1 MQKGIKCFLTLVTLI
16 ALQLLATAQVSQ
28 QKVVIDW
35 LGIKTVSG
43 FDNEPINVLFAP
55 GLANVASKNYSPEY
69 FKKTKLPAG
78 VALDTVLITH
88 VVYETLSP
96 EQQKSLTF
104 KLLPCDT
111 LSPKIETGTE
121 RGISMLMI
129 TLNPLVSSADGS
141 IMRLKSFQID
151 IVFRPDTTTNQTK
164 KAAAYASHSVL
175 AQGGWYKIQLNK
187 TGIYKITY
195 SDIQAMGVNMAEVK
209 PENIRLFGNGGGL
222 LPEANITFRHDDL
235 TENAIKVVSANANVF
250 APGDYLLFYG
260 TSPNKIEYN
269 KTTKKF
275 EHIQNIYSDYTY
287 YYLNFDGGT
296 GLRIEDQYQSILLP
310 TYVSTSFVEGVFY
323 EKDLSN
329 LIISG
334 KNWVGERFD
343 ANNNVFQLPRF
354 EFQNI
359 NPGKQAW
366 IRYRLLARANLST
379 TFDVKVNG
387 KLVSSPSISAIG
399 NYNFASERIETKSF
413 IPETGIIDVAFEY
426 KGTGVTIG
434 WLDWVELN
442 ITHQLKFTGG
452 QMAFADPISV
462 ANSRVTEFQLQA
474 SSANV
479 SIWEVTNPVKVSKI
493 VADLQGDVSKF
504 VLPTDSLRQFVAWD
518 NSAFLTATFAGK
530 IANQDLHGIAA
541 ADFLIVTNQDFLE
554 QANRLANHHRVFDG
568 MKVEV
573 VTNEQVY
580 NEFSSGSP
588 DVAAIR
594 DFARMLYQK
603 PDAKDKLRYL
613 LLFGDGSYDYKDK
626 IANNTNKVLAFETKE
641 SEHTVYSCACDD
653 FFGQLDVNEGYD
665 ASGLIDIGIGRFPVN
680 TPEQAKAV
688 VDKCI
693 HYATNSVNSLGDWRN
708 KICLTADDGDGNYHF
723 GQAEHDLAPFIE
735 KIDLVYNLNKIYVD
749 SFKQTATATGERCPD
764 ANTAINANVENGVLI
779 MNYTGHGG
787 ETGWANE
794 GILSV
799 KEIEA
804 WTNFNNMPLFMTATC
819 EFSRFDDPNRISAG
833 EHVLLNPFGGGVA
846 LFTTTRLAS
855 SGPNIRLNLYFYDSI
870 LSHINGEYPRFGDV
884 IAYSKNQISGD
895 EKLYIRNFVLLGD
908 PALQL
913 AYPKNQVITT
923 QINGR
928 DLKQGTD
935 TISAMEAVEIKG
947 IIADQQSTKL
957 SWFNG
962 IIDVKVFDKE
972 RTLMTLGFDPDDWPE
987 AYTVQ
992 DNYIYQG
999 KATVTNGDFTVNFIV
1014 PRDIDYS
1021 YGFGKISYYAH
1032 DSLIDANGFCKQ
1044 LVIGGSGIES
1054 TDTEGP
1060 QIALFF
1066 DDINFID
1073 GGITGDSPLLIAQ
1086 LSDVSGINTVSN
1098 GIGHDIVATLDGDNS
1113 SSIVLN
1119 SYYNAKTDS
1128 YTSGVVLY
1136 KLAELTEGEHTLSL
1150 KAWDVF
1156 NNSSSSTIRFKV
1168 SKNRQITITK
1178 VNVSPNPFNE
1188 SIKVTFEINLADSPV
1203 EAYLEVFNVNGSL
1216 VSTTNM
1222 ESFLAQG
1229 FKVGGLTWDGQSD
1242 SGATVPPGVYII
1254 SIRASSGNSKTVK
1267 AVKVI
1272 KTKL

>member
-1 MQKGIKCFLTLVTLI
+1 MTLVI
-16 ALQLLATAQVSQ
+16 IVGSQLFATAQVSQ

-35 LGIKTVSG
+35 QGIKTLSG

-55 GLANVASKNYSPEY
+55 GLPNVASRNYTPEY

-78 VALDTVLITH
+78 VALDNVLITH
-88 VVYETLSP
+88 AVWETLSP

-104 KLLPCDT
+104 KLLPCDS

-121 RGISMLMI
+121 RGITMLMI
-129 TLNPLVSSADGS
+129 TLNPLVSNADGG

-151 IVFRPDTTTNQTK
+151 IVYRPDTLINPTK

-175 AQGGWYKIQLNK
+175 AQGDWYKIQLNK

-222 LPEANITFRHDDL
+222 LPEANITFRLDDL
-235 TENAIKVVSANANVF
+235 TENTIKVVSANANVF

-366 IRYRLLARANLST
+366 IRYRLLARANTST
-379 TFDVKVNG
+379 SFDVKVNG
-387 KLVSSPSISAIG
+387 KLVSSPSISAIAD
-399 NYNFASERIETKSF
+399 YNFASERTDTKSF
-413 IPETGIIDVAFEY
+413 IPETGNIDVSFEY

-442 ITHQLKFTGG
+442 ITHELKFAGG

-462 ANSRVTEFQLQA
+462 AKSRVTEFQLQA

-479 SIWEVTNPVKVSKI
+479 SIWEVTNPVKVSKV

-504 VLPTDSLRQFVAWD
+504 VLPTDSIRQFVAWD
-518 NSAFLTATFAGK
+518 NTAFLTATFAGK

-541 ADFLIVTNQDFLE
+541 ADFLIVTNKDFLE
-554 QANRLANHHRVFDG
+554 QANRLANHHKVFDG

-588 DVAAIR
+588 DVVAIR

-603 PDAKDKLRYL
+603 PDAKDKLQYL

-626 IANNTNKVLAFETKE
+626 IANNTNKVLAFQTKE
-641 SEHTVYSCACDD
+641 SEHTVFSCACDD
-653 FFGQLDVNEGYD
+653 FYGQLDANEGYD
-665 ASGLIDIGIGRFPVN
+665 AFGLIDIGIGRFPVN

-693 HYATNSVNSLGDWRN
+693 HYATNSTSTFGDWRN

-723 GQAEHDLAPFIE
+723 GQAEHDLAPLLE
-735 KIDLVYNLNKIYVD
+735 KIGPVYNVEKIYVD

-764 ANTAINANVENGVLI
+764 ANTAINKNVEKGVLV

-787 ETGWANE
+787 ETGWASE

-799 KEIEA
+799 KEIES
-804 WTNFNNMPLFMTATC
+804 WTNFDNMPLFMTATC
-819 EFSRFDDPNRISAG
+819 EFSRYDDPNRISAG

-870 LSHINGEYPRFGDV
+870 LSHVDGKYPRFGDV
-884 IAYSKNQISGD
+884 NAYAKNQISGN
-895 EKLYIRNFVLLGD
+895 EVEYIRNFVLLGD

-913 AYPKNQVITT
+913 AYPKYNVLTT
-923 QINGR
+923 QINGKK
-928 DLKQGTD
+928 LNEGTD
-935 TISAMEAVEIKG
+935 TISAMEPVEIKG
-947 IIADQQSTKL
+947 FVADESGNKL
-957 SWFNG
+957 NNFNG
-962 IIDVKVFDKE
+962 VLEIKVFDKTRE
-972 RTLMTLGFDPDDWPE
+972 LTTLGTTPGDWPE
-987 AYTVQ
+987 EYLIQ
-992 DNYIYQG
+992 DNLIYQG
-999 KATVTNGDFTVNFIV
+999 KASVSNSEFTVNFIV

-1032 DSLIDANGFCKQ
+1032 DSLTDANGYCQQ
-1044 LVIGGSGIES
+1044 LAIGGSGNES
-1054 TDTEGP
+1054 TDNKGP
-1060 QIALFF
+1060 QIELFLDSPDF
-1066 DDINFID
+1066 KD
-1073 GGITGDSPLLIAQ
+1073 GGVTGSTPLLIAK
-1086 LSDVSGINTVSN
+1086 LSDESGINTLSN
-1098 GIGHDIVATLDGDNS
+1098 GIGHDIVATLDGNNS
-1113 SSIVLN
+1113 TSVVLN
-1119 SYYNAKTDS
+1119 SFYNADLNS

-1156 NNSSSSTIRFKV
+1156 NNSSMATINFKV
-1168 SKNRQITITK
+1168 SKNMQISITK
-1178 VNVSPNPFNE
+1178 VSVSPNPFNE
-1188 SIKVTFEINLADSPV
+1188 SIKIGFEINLADLPI
-1203 EAYLEVFNVNGSL
+1203 EAHLEVFDINGSL
-1216 VSTTNM
+1216 VNTTKI
-1222 ESFLAQG
+1222 ESLLGQG
-1229 FKVGGLTWDGQSD
+1229 YNAGELKWDGRKN
-1242 SGATVPPGVYII
+1242 SGSIVPPGVYIVAV
-1254 SIRASSGNSKTVK
+1254 RASSGNSKTVK
-1267 AVKVI
+1267 AVKVV
-1272 KTKL
+1272 KTK

>member
-1 MQKGIKCFLTLVTLI
+1 MKTKLRLFLTLVNIMAIQFLSS
-16 ALQLLATAQVSQ
+16 AQVTQ
-28 QKVVIDW
+28 EKVVIDW
-35 LGIKTVSG
+35 QGIKTISG
-43 FDNEPINVLFAP
+43 LDNEPINVLFAP
-55 GLANVASKNYSPEY
+55 GLQNVASKNYTPEY

-78 VALDTVLITH
+78 VALEDVLITH
-88 VVYETLSP
+88 AVWETLSP

-111 LSPKIETGTE
+111 LFPKVETGIE
-121 RGISMLMI
+121 RGITMLMI
-129 TLNPLVSSADGS
+129 TLNPLVSNADGG

-151 IVFRPDTTTNQTK
+151 IVYRPDTLINSTK

-175 AQGGWYKIQLNK
+175 AQGDWYKIQLNK

-235 TENAIKVVSANANVF
+235 AENAIKVVSANANVF

-323 EKDLSN
+323 EKDLTN

-343 ANNNVFQLPRF
+343 ANDNVLELPRF

-366 IRYRLLARANLST
+366 IRYRLLARANTST

-387 KLVSSPSISAIG
+387 KLVSSPSISAIAD
-399 NYNFASERIETKSF
+399 YNFASERTDTKSF
-413 IPETGIIDVAFEY
+413 IPETGNIDVSFEY
-426 KGTGVTIG
+426 KGSGVTIG
-434 WLDWVELN
+434 WLDWLELN
-442 ITHQLKFTGG
+442 ITHELKFAGG

-462 ANSRVTEFQLQA
+462 AKNRVTEFQLQA
-474 SSANV
+474 SSTNV
-479 SIWEVTNPVKVSKI
+479 SIWEVKNPVKVKNV
-493 VADLQGDVSKF
+493 VAELQVDVSKF
-504 VLPTDSLRQFVAWD
+504 ELPTDSIRQFVAWD
-518 NSAFLTATFAGK
+518 NTAFLTATFAGK
-530 IANQDLHGIAA
+530 IANQDLHGITA
-541 ADFLIVTNQDFLE
+541 ADFLIVTNKDFLE
-554 QANRLANHHRVFDG
+554 QANRLADHHRTFDG
-568 MKVEV
+568 MRVIV

-588 DVAAIR
+588 DVVAIR
-594 DFARMLYQK
+594 DFARMLYHK

-641 SEHTVYSCACDD
+641 SEHTVFSCACDD
-653 FFGQLDVNEGYD
+653 FYGQLDINEGYD

-680 TPEQAKAV
+680 TIEQAKAV
-688 VDKCI
+688 VNKSI
-693 HYATNSVNSLGDWRN
+693 FYAVNSASSFGDWRN

-723 GQAEHDLAPFIE
+723 GQAEHDLAPLLE
-735 KIDLVYNLNKIYVD
+735 KIGPVYNVDKIYVD

-764 ANTAINANVENGVLI
+764 ANTAINNNVENGVLI

-787 ETGWANE
+787 ETGWASE

-804 WTNFNNMPLFMTATC
+804 WSNFNNMPLFMTATC

-833 EHVLLNPFGGGVA
+833 EHVLLNPFGGGIA

-855 SGPNIRLNLYFYDSI
+855 SGPNIRLNIYFYDSI
-870 LSHINGEYPRFGDV
+870 LSHVEGQYPRFGDV
-884 IAYSKNQISGD
+884 NAYAKNQISGN
-895 EKLYIRNFVLLGD
+895 ETQYIRNFVLLGD

-923 QINGR
+923 QINGKN
-928 DLKQGTD
+928 LNEGTD
-935 TISAMEAVEIKG
+935 TISAMIPVEIKG
-947 IIADQQSTKL
+947 IVADMSGNKI
-957 SWFNG
+957 NG
-962 IIDVKVFDKE
+962 FTGILEVKIFDKI
-972 RTLMTLGFDPDDWPE
+972 RKLTTLGSTPGDWPE
-987 AYTVQ
+987 EYMIQ
-992 DNYIYQG
+992 DNLIYQG
-999 KATVTNGDFTVNFIV
+999 KASVTNGDFTVNFIV

-1021 YGFGKISYYAH
+1021 YGFGKISFYAH
-1032 DSLIDANGFCKQ
+1032 DSLTDAHGFCEQ
-1044 LVIGGSGIES
+1044 LVIGGSGSES

-1060 QIALFF
+1060 KIALFL
-1066 DDINFID
+1066 DDLNFKD
-1073 GGITGDSPLLIAQ
+1073 GDITGDSPLLIAQ
-1086 LSDVSGINTVSN
+1086 LSDESGINTISN
-1098 GIGHDIVATLDGDNS
+1098 GIGHDIVATLDDNNS
-1113 SSIVLN
+1113 SSVVLN
-1119 SYYNAKTDS
+1119 SFYNAELDS
-1128 YTSGVVLY
+1128 YSTGVVLY
-1136 KLAELTEGEHTLSL
+1136 NLAQITEGEHSLTL

-1156 NNSSSSTIRFKV
+1156 NNSSTATINFKV
-1168 SKNRQITITK
+1168 SRNMQITIT
-1178 VNVSPNPFNE
+1178 SMTATPNPFNE
-1188 SIKVTFEINLADSPV
+1188 SVKIAFEVNLSNSPI
-1203 EAYLEVFNVNGSL
+1203 EAHLEIFNINGSL
-1216 VSTTNM
+1216 VSTT
-1222 ESFLAQG
+1222 ETELLLAQG
-1229 FKVGGLTWDGQSD
+1229 YKAGELTWDGRGN
-1242 SGATVPPGVYII
+1242 SGATIQPGIYIV
-1254 SIRASSGNSKTVK
+1254 SVRASNGNSETVK

-1272 KTKL
+1272 KTK